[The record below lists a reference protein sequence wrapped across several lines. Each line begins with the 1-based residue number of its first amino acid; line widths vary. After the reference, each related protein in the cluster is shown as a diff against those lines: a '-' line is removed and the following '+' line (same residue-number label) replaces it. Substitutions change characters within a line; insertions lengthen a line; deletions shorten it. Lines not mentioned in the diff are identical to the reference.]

1 MFDDFFQGSNF
12 GQWKTNTWISIN
24 DVFPTRDFTALEKTR
39 DKKEQVVYK
48 LKPDRFHGSWV
59 HFSWTYRNTEK
70 MFEKMELELH
80 ESGMCY
86 LTLGERLVFNFMAPS
101 SAAVRGM
108 SYSRRDKLI
117 LQDKVGRRSNL
128 CKLLWVIFC
137 FFGVLKEIQLVDPGW
152 WSLIARHPYVFD
164 KLGVCCGQ
172 LSGYDRFKSWVGWF
186 NPPFSTV

>member
-1 MFDDFFQGSNF
+1 
-12 GQWKTNTWISIN
+12 
-24 DVFPTRDFTALEKTR
+24 
-39 DKKEQVVYK
+39 
-48 LKPDRFHGSWV
+48 
-59 HFSWTYRNTEK
+59 

-80 ESGMCY
+80 ESGVCY

-117 LQDKVGRRSNL
+117 LQDQVGRRSNL

-152 WSLIARHPYVFD
+152 WSLIARHPYVLIKWGFVVGNSQD
-164 KLGVCCGQ
+164 MTGLDLELGGSTP
-172 LSGYDRFKSWVGWF
+172 LSPQFKFFAPKDW
-186 NPPFSTV
+186 TV